1 MNLELSIVIPC
12 FNGVEYTAMCLASIA
27 RHTDESHEVIIVDN
41 ASTDGTAAH
50 FAATHDGEG
59 ALISNGRNLGFGVA
73 CNQGLAVARG
83 RRVMVLNNDTI
94 VTPGWFTAMNAAL
107 ERDPAL
113 GVAVPRSNHVGGRQ
127 LLDAPGYAQ
136 APSPALDA
144 FAADR
149 NSRLAGTGHG
159 ASRVT
164 GLCMTFR
171 REVLDRVGGFDPI
184 FRVGNFED
192 DDYSLR
198 ARLAGYT
205 LWICDDSYV
214 HHFGHRTFATLPDAY
229 RDLLEENG
237 RRFMA
242 KWDIAGEDERDLER
256 AIARPF
262 DPARDRVDLSR
273 WASSANAA

>member
-1 MNLELSIVIPC
+1 
-12 FNGVEYTAMCLASIA
+12 
-27 RHTDESHEVIIVDN
+27 
-41 ASTDGTAAH
+41 
-50 FAATHDGEG
+50 
-59 ALISNGRNLGFGVA
+59 
-73 CNQGLAVARG
+73 
-83 RRVMVLNNDTI
+83 MVLNNDTI

-136 APSPALDA
+136 APSPELDA